1 MTTAIEIKNVSK
13 WFGDFKA
20 LDDVSLTTSQG
31 EKVVICGPSGSG
43 KSTLVRCINRL
54 EIHQEGTIKVRG
66 IELTDN
72 DSSISEIRSEVG
84 MVFQQ
89 FNLFPHLTVLQNL
102 TLGPT
107 KALGLS
113 QKEANERAFKLLER
127 VRIPEQ
133 ANKKPGHLSGGQQQR
148 VAIARSL
155 CMEPKIMLFDEPT
168 SALDPEMISEV
179 LDVIVDLANEG
190 MTMVVVTHEMGF
202 ARKVADRMV
211 FMDEG
216 KIVEM
221 GKPKDF
227 FDSPKTER
235 CKLFLNQILQ
245 H

>member
-1 MTTAIEIKNVSK
+1 MTPAIEINNVSK
-13 WFGDFKA
+13 WFGEFKA

-54 EIHQEGTIKVRG
+54 EIHQEGSIKVQG
-66 IELTDN
+66 IELTEN
-72 DSSISEIRSEVG
+72 SSSISEIRSEVG

-113 QKEANERAFKLLER
+113 EKEANERAFKLLER

-133 ANKKPGHLSGGQQQR
+133 ASKKPGHLSGGQQQR

-202 ARKVADRMV
+202 ARKVADRMI

-216 KIVEM
+216 KIIES
-221 GKPKDF
+221 GKPKEF
-227 FDSPKTER
+227 FGSPKTDR
-235 CKLFLNQILQ
+235 CKLFLDQILQ